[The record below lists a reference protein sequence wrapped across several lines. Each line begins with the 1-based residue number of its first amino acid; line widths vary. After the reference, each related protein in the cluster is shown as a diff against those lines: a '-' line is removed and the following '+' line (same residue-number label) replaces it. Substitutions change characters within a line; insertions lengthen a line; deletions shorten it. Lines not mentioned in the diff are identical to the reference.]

1 MASDFKCQIML
12 KFLNM
17 TQKKIKKK
25 VQVIVLAQDNVLL
38 LKLAPN
44 RGGFW
49 QNITGGVDEDES
61 FEAAA
66 LRELWEETGIKGS
79 VEYVPLDFEFDD
91 RFGNHA
97 IEKIYVC
104 RLAEIPSITI
114 SDEHQEYAWKKIE
127 KITKQDYKYETNFLP
142 IEWLRYK

>member
-1 MASDFKCQIML
+1 ML

-17 TQKKIKKK
+17 SSKKLKKK
-25 VQVIVLAQDNVLL
+25 VQVVVLFQNKVLL
-38 LKLAPN
+38 LKLSEK

-49 QNITGGVDEDES
+49 QNVTGGVDKDEE

-66 LRELWEETGIKGS
+66 IRELWEETGIKS
-79 VEYVPLDFEFDD
+79 NVEYIPLDFEFDD

-104 RLAEIPSITI
+104 RLEKFQDPII
-114 SDEHQEYAWKKIE
+114 SDEHQDFKWMDID
-127 KITKQDYKYETNFLP
+127 KITIKDFKYQTNFLP
-142 IEWLRYK
+142 IEWLKYK